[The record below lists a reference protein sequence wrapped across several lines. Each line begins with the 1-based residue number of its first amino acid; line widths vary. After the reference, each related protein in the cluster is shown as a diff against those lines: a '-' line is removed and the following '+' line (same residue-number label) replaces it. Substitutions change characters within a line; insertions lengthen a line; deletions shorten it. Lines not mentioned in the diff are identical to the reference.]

1 MYNSYYP
8 YQMNYNNQF
17 QQQPSYN
24 SLLQQNNTAGKQEV
38 VRVNG
43 KNGAQAFQ
51 LPPNSSILLL
61 DETAPIV
68 WLKTTDGAGYPTITP
83 YDINPHQT
91 ETSQQKFDID
101 IKPLQERI
109 SKLEEIVKDVQ
120 LQFAESDAGSSQP
133 VKRIIT
139 TTTK

>member
-1 MYNSYYP
+1 MVRVSQAFSHLSLNAFKKEKRQKETTEYMYNSYYP

-91 ETSQQKFDID
+91 ETS
-101 IKPLQERI
+101 
-109 SKLEEIVKDVQ
+109 
-120 LQFAESDAGSSQP
+120 
-133 VKRIIT
+133 
-139 TTTK
+139 